1 MAVSARFL
9 ARAGA
14 GPLMALGLACSA
26 VPAAAQYMP
35 HLDPNLY
42 ILTTMNMSGP
52 GSCGPMPQAEIDEA
66 RLPAPG
72 IMQAYFDARQAGQPV
87 SSVFK
92 LNGKTSF
99 THGAVSVGEEGLDM
113 AADPLAAAGNVLDAD
128 TLRFFRAGTHQTA
141 LGQWLV
147 ADPAGEVA
155 GVYTGEFT
163 REDGAWKLHKLTV
176 YAGEEPVGPI
186 LHYCSEPGDLDERRV
201 NATEAQVANAER
213 QVERAQRRLERD
225 EAQAVEAEAR
235 AAERPDN
242 AGRARRAA
250 ERRAKAEER
259 VAELAEAQQKL
270 AEARDNQAEAQA
282 DRQNLVEL
290 TGPAYLAR
298 QFRLLDDEGKQ
309 IAEEARD

>member
-1 MAVSARFL
+1 MAVSMKVCASVGAAAL
-9 ARAGA
+9 AF
-14 GPLMALGLACSA
+14 SA

-42 ILTTMNMSGP
+42 MLTTMNMMGP
-52 GSCGPMPQAEIDEA
+52 GSCGPMVEAEIDEA

-72 IMQAYFDARQAGQPV
+72 IMQAYFDARQAGNPV

-99 THGAVSVGEEGLDM
+99 THGASSFGELELD
-113 AADPLAAAGNVLDAD
+113 AASDPLATPGNALDTD

-147 ADPAGEVA
+147 TGPDGNGV

-163 REDGAWKLHKLTV
+163 RESGEWKLHKLTA

-186 LHYCSEPGDLDERRV
+186 LHYCSEPGDLDERQV
-201 NATEAQVANAER
+201 NASETLVAQAER

-225 EAQAVEAEAR
+225 EADAVEAEAR
-235 AAERPDN
+235 AAEKPDSS
-242 AGRARRAA
+242 GRARRAT
-250 ERRAKAEER
+250 ERRARADER
-259 VAELAEAQQKL
+259 AAELAEAQGKL
-270 AEARDNQAEAQA
+270 AEAREKQAEAQA
-282 DRQNLVEL
+282 EREEFLAL
-290 TGPAYLAR
+290 TGPAYLAG
-298 QFRLLDDEGKQ
+298 QFRLLDDEGKP
-309 IAEEARD
+309 IAEEATD